1 MVLYRPSLN
10 RVVSATLV
18 EHASDLLSSGRKRV
32 KLDGSR
38 IRLWYIYN
46 LQTSNV
52 RLSFQF

>member
-18 EHASDLLSSGRKRV
+18 EHARDLLSSGRKRV

>member
-18 EHASDLLSSGRKRV
+18 EHARDLLSSGRKRV

-38 IRLWYIYN
+38 VRLWYIYN